1 MWLAD
6 TSLCKIH
13 KLDLDDGTVLDE
25 IDVKAPESA
34 GMTVQGDRIWF
45 ACTVTRRICSVVI
58 SE

>member
-25 IDVKAPESA
+25 IDVPAPEVH
-34 GMTVQGDRIWF
+34 GMTVYGGRIWF
-45 ACTVTRRICSVVI
+45 ACAVTRRICTVGI
-58 SE
+58 SD

>member
-13 KLDLDDGTVLDE
+13 KLDLDEGTVLDE
-25 IDVKAPESA
+25 IDVTAPEVP
-34 GMTVQGDRIWF
+34 GITVQGDRIWF
-45 ACTVTRRICSVVI
+45 ACAVTRRICSVVI